1 MNKTGF
7 NTDVRMNI
15 EAETQTRADDL
26 DCLIHCMKEKLKKF
40 LLVIA
45 NYDFSPKFIVSEK
58 SCRCVFCIYN
68 YSSEGNV
75 VMRLEKNHGIP

>member
-7 NTDVRMNI
+7 NTGIRMNI

-26 DCLIHCMKEKLKKF
+26 DCLIHCMKEKLKKL

-45 NYDFSPKFIVSEK
+45 NYDFSPKFMVSDK
-58 SCRCVFCIYN
+58 AADVFSVSKITVQR
-68 YSSEGNV
+68 EI
-75 VMRLEKNHGIP
+75 LL